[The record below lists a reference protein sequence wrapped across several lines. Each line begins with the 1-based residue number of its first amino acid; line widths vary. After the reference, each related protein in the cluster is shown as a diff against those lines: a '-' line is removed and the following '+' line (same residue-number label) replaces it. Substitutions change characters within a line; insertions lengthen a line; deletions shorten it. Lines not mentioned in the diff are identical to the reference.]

1 MVSETTLKAAW
12 APYGLITL
20 HFIVLGA
27 YISSAP
33 IIVKV
38 WKWQKSL
45 DCTNS
50 QGCSTPCRS
59 YLYSLFSQVVGLLL
73 RARKYKL
80 VEVTNH
86 CQMLPIIRIF
96 HKSLHIKNISKL
108 SLVDDISFI
117 LVAPFSVW
125 RRNIISRKGWG
136 DPNLSYQVKMS
147 TLGNQWQFASFS
159 DN

>member
-1 MVSETTLKAAW
+1 MVSETKLKAAW
-12 APYGLITL
+12 APYGTITL
-20 HFIVLGA
+20 LFKVLGA
-27 YISSAP
+27 YITFALL
-33 IIVKV
+33 IMKV
-38 WKWQKSL
+38 RKWQKSL

-50 QGCSTPCRS
+50 QDCSTS
-59 YLYSLFSQVVGLLL
+59 YRLWLNSQVVGLLL

-86 CQMLPIIRIF
+86 CQMLPIIRIY

-147 TLGNQWQFASFS
+147 SLGNQWQFASFS